1 MKLVDAEPF
10 IRDLTAM
17 KSMYD
22 AIALDGMIKALE
34 DAKALCAE
42 DVLSEMVISVNV
54 NIPKNQIEVRL
65 FYPDNPFGEN
75 SCKLVSP
82 FTINGICESVTFRVP
97 RRTKD
102 DMR

>member
-34 DAKALCAE
+34 DAPAVEAAPVVPGRWVEKEDMVASYLEGCTDVFYECSVCKEPSDRESPYCPNCGVKMELEAE
-42 DVLSEMVISVNV
+42 DV
-54 NIPKNQIEVRL
+54 
-65 FYPDNPFGEN
+65 
-75 SCKLVSP
+75 
-82 FTINGICESVTFRVP
+82 
-97 RRTKD
+97 
-102 DMR
+102 